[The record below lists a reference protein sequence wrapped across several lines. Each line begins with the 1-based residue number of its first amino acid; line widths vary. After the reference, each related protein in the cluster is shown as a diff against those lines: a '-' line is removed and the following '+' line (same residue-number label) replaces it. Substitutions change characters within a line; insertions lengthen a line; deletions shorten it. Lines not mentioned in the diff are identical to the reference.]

1 MDWERQRD
9 LVLATGTL
17 RLTSPMATAHADVF
31 DTDVCLLDKE
41 DCFDE
46 VEALADVFPAITTLV
61 FNGFATMTRLPD
73 IVSRAT
79 GLRLLS
85 LCWCANLTALPS
97 RLPPTLASL
106 DIFLC
111 GALRRLHLPPLKSL
125 KVYAPFAQVDVLP
138 ITQLDMLPS
147 SADDSVPCAALDAV
161 NDGSMELGAV
171 DYCCTIPPSSWKWL
185 QNARMLTELTL
196 YMHNMTACPI
206 VVPATCRVLELKSCY
221 NVVDFNTLF
230 PEHCGLEKLRLTNA
244 AIVTSLPDSIGSLER
259 LQHLELQGFNVLTQL
274 PASCG
279 RLAALTVLE
288 IAWCPLTVLPT
299 LPASLVRLELM
310 AVSISVFPPLDTLRH
325 LEVRQCGA
333 VQELPAHM
341 PLLHTLRLSANEA
354 LRQVHVSHYG
364 ELRVLSVTDSRRTE
378 VLGLRDVVL
387 QELTLS
393 SIRNESV
400 LPSVLPTLRHL
411 TKLTLRS
418 CRTLSCLPAIR
429 AAALEAL
436 SIERWPRLTTIP
448 ACFGDL
454 SALRTLSILKCPALT
469 AWPASDGR
477 LQCLTDLSFQRV
489 GLHAWPDVLRN
500 ATRLQCLKMV
510 HCDNLPDEALPI
522 WIGSVPDLTA
532 DRAIVWR
539 YRYSVAQSF
548 LALLV
553 TSRRRPDAK
562 LPPELWYYVKNFT
575 DLML

>member
-17 RLTSPMATAHADVF
+17 RLTDLMLIGYVDVF

-46 VEALADVFPAITTLV
+46 VEALADVFPTITTLV
-61 FNGFATMTRLPD
+61 FNGFGMTQLPD

-79 GLRLLS
+79 SLTSLS

-97 RLPPTLASL
+97 TLPPTLASL
-106 DIFLC
+106 DIYMC
-111 GALRRLHLPPLKSL
+111 NALRCLHLPPLKSL
-125 KVYAPFAQVDVLP
+125 KVYAPFSQVNVLP
-138 ITQLDMLPS
+138 MAQLDMLPS
-147 SADDSVPCAALDAV
+147 SV
-161 NDGSMELGAV
+161 NDSMPAVDDACLELSAV

-196 YMHNMTACPI
+196 HMHNMTACPI
-206 VVPATCRVLELKSCY
+206 VVPVTCRVLELESCY
-221 NVVDFNTLF
+221 DVVDFNTLF
-230 PEHCGLEKLRLTNA
+230 PEHCGLEKLRLTDA
-244 AIVTSLPDSIGSLER
+244 AIVTSLPDSIGWLER
-259 LQHLELQGFNVLTQL
+259 LQHLELQRFNVLTQL

-354 LRQVHVSHYG
+354 LRHVHVSHYG
-364 ELRVLSVTDSRRTE
+364 ELRVLSVIDARGTE
-378 VLGLRDVVL
+378 VLGLEVLGLQDVVL

-411 TKLTLRS
+411 TKLTLRA
-418 CRTLSCLPAIR
+418 CQTLSCLPAIR
-429 AAALEAL
+429 APALEAL
-436 SIERWPRLTTIP
+436 SIERWPRLATIP

-454 SALRTLSILKCPALT
+454 SALRTLSIRKCPALT

-477 LQCLTDLSFQRV
+477 LQCLTDLSLQRV
-489 GLHAWPDVLRN
+489 GLHAWPDVLRD

-510 HCDNLPDEALPI
+510 HCDNLADEALPI
-522 WIGSVPDLTA
+522 WIGSVPDLKA

-539 YRYSVAQSF
+539 YRYSVAQSI

-553 TSRRRPDAK
+553 TSRRRPNAK
-562 LPPELWYYVKNFT
+562 LPPELWYYVKNFI